1 MHRKTKYNTKV
12 ERIEK
17 AGTKWGVRTS
27 TLSSN
32 CKVSEQ
38 LWSFDAVVIASGHY
52 HTCRIPDFPGLAQWK
67 NKWPTRIQHS
77 KSYRKPDS
85 SVDQNVLLI
94 GAGVSSTDIAKDLGP
109 VAKTIYQTS
118 RGGAFDLPSKLLPEN
133 AQRLDDVRSFQP
145 PSSSK
150 AEESLHPSAPI
161 PLDIHLKNGRV
172 LTNIHRVILCTG
184 YHISLPFLPDHH
196 EDHTLPENASDTVL
210 VTDGTQRH
218 NLHKDIF
225 YIPDP
230 TLSFIGAPYYTA
242 TFSLFE
248 FQAVAL
254 AAVLSGKAE
263 LPSQHEMRDEYRA
276 RVRRKGSGRAFHSLR
291 GEEVQYVDSLVEWL
305 NRDAERLGGQRVEGH
320 TAAWHAANEDR
331 LKVLRERLGAKYVEA
346 ESQK

>member
-1 MHRKTKYNTKV
+1 M
-12 ERIEK
+12 
-17 AGTKWGVRTS
+17 
-27 TLSSN
+27 
-32 CKVSEQ
+32 
-38 LWSFDAVVIASGHY
+38 
-52 HTCRIPDFPGLAQWK
+52 
-67 NKWPTRIQHS
+67 
-77 KSYRKPDS
+77 
-85 SVDQNVLLI
+85 DQNVLLI